1 MTRYHCLPPAEL
13 ARFLE
18 RYKAAM
24 ALDLDLK
31 LDELLAEIL
40 RKANEFVPSEAGSIL
55 LDDPQRKHRDRERN
69 ELRFIAT
76 FGEGSDALLG
86 WPLPASKGIVGEV
99 YRTGSPYLSPDVAS
113 DSHFFKA
120 IDEEFGFRARSI
132 VCVPIYFGKTVCGV
146 IELINRKD
154 GKRYTEK
161 DKLLLEIFAG
171 YTSYTFQSALD
182 ARRAHELAKRD
193 DLTGLFNDRWLHFV
207 LTQELEAA
215 IEHGGETGVI
225 FLDLDNF
232 KQVNDKNGHLSGS
245 QVLREVGFLLTRA
258 VNIRAT
264 ISRYGGDE
272 FVIVLP
278 ETNLDDA
285 KRVATSVGDAIA
297 GHVFLDAPHGR
308 EVPAI
313 HLSGMIT
320 ASVGLAIA
328 GSPATLEDV
337 ESAKDELLK
346 RADQAMYAAKTAGKG
361 CLYIHQEGAL
371 PVAGQ

>member
-1 MTRYHCLPPAEL
+1 MTRYHCLPPTEL
-13 ARFLE
+13 SRFLE

-31 LDELLAEIL
+31 LDELLSEIL

-55 LDDPQRKHRDRERN
+55 LDDPQRKHRERERN

-76 FGEGSDALLG
+76 FGKGSDALLG
-86 WPLPASKGIVGEV
+86 RVLSAAEGIAGEV
-99 YRTGSPYLSPDVAS
+99 YRSGRPHLSQDVTS
-113 DSHFFKA
+113 DHFFFDK
-120 IDEEFGFRARSI
+120 IDEEFGFQARSI

-146 IELINRKD
+146 IELVNRQD

-171 YTSYTFQSALD
+171 YTSFTFQSALD

-193 DLTGLFNDRWLHFV
+193 DLTGLFNDRWLHFR

-215 IEHGGETGVI
+215 IEHGGDTGAV
-225 FLDLDNF
+225 FMDLDNF
-232 KQVNDKNGHLSGS
+232 KQVNDLHGHLAGS

-258 VNIRAT
+258 VDISAM

-278 ETNLDDA
+278 KTNLEDA
-285 KRVATSVGDAIA
+285 RRVANKVGEVIA
-297 GHVFLDAPHGR
+297 EHTFLDAAQGW
-308 EVPAI
+308 EVPAL
-313 HLSGMIT
+313 HLKGVIT

-328 GSPATLEDV
+328 QSPASIAGV
-337 ESAKDELLK
+337 EAAKNELLR
-346 RADQAMYAAKTAGKG
+346 RADRAMYAAKTAGKG
-361 CLYIHQEGAL
+361 RLYIHQEGAA
-371 PVAGQ
+371 PIAG